1 VSGTGYIFANGT
13 QVATGSLSTKNYL
26 TSVSGLAV
34 VGGNFGNNPAGSAY
48 FPGYISGLV
57 VVKGSGVTSVTVPT
71 APPSPTGT
79 NLCLNY
85 TNGGIIDTS
94 MSNDLETVG
103 NAQISTT
110 QSKFGGGSI
119 SLDGTGDYLMMRDSQ
134 NFVFGTGDFTIEF
147 WVYYNSGLNADV
159 VLYDA
164 RPTSTNGVYNILY
177 SNSTGKIVY
186 STNSA
191 DRITG
196 TTTMSTGTW
205 YHIALARSG
214 TSTKLFLNG
223 TQEGSTYTD
232 SNSYLLG
239 TNRPVIGTSGFTL
252 GNGPLN
258 GYIDDLR
265 ITKGYARYTANF
277 TAPVGPFVGFGD

>member
-1 VSGTGYIFANGT
+1 
-13 QVATGSLSTKNYL
+13 
-26 TSVSGLAV
+26 
-34 VGGNFGNNPAGSAY
+34 
-48 FPGYISGLV
+48 
-57 VVKGSGVTSVTVPT
+57 
-71 APPSPTGT
+71 
-79 NLCLNY
+79 
-85 TNGGIIDTS
+85 